1 MMTNKKIWLALW
13 WGATKWFVHI
23 GVIKYL
29 QEQGYEITS
38 IAGTS
43 IGAIIG
49 TLLAAGIGYQ
59 QITQHAKLL
68 NYRDLIDIDFGTWLV
83 KGDKIITKIK
93 DIVWDITFADL
104 DIPLCIIAT
113 SINTGQEKVFNSWS
127 VLDAI
132 RCSMSLPGIFS
143 LVSSTDLQDWYVDG
157 GLVNSLPVSH
167 VDMDIA
173 DQIVAVSCMWL
184 ASFDQTSK
192 KTFMGVEIDT
202 SRWTLPKKILMRS
215 HYIMM
220 ARNEDLE
227 LVQHTDVQLIR
238 PELEHISSFDLDVVD
253 TAIQIGYDEARRVLN

>member
-1 MMTNKKIWLALW
+1 MNKKIWLALW
-13 WGATKWFVHI
+13 WWATKWFVHI
-23 GVIKYL
+23 GVIQYL
-29 QEQGYEITS
+29 LEHDYIITS

-43 IGAIIG
+43 IWAIMGA
-49 TLLAAGIGYQ
+49 LLAAGVDHHKMIS
-59 QITQHAKLL
+59 HAKLL
-68 NYRDLIDIDFGTWLV
+68 NYRSMIDMDLGTWLI
-83 KGDKIITKIK
+83 KGNKIIAKIE
-93 DIVWDITFADL
+93 DIIWNIAFADL

-113 SINTGQEKVFNSWS
+113 SISTGQEKVFNSWS

-143 LVSSTDLQDWYVDG
+143 LVPSNEDQDWYVDG

-167 VDMDIA
+167 IDMDRA

-184 ASFDQTSK
+184 ASFDSTSK

-202 SRWTLPKKILMRS
+202 SRWTLPKKILLRS

-227 LVQHTDVQLIR
+227 LSQHDDVLLIR
-238 PELEHISSFDLDVVD
+238 PDLEHISSFDLEVMDD
-253 TAIQIGYDEARRVLN
+253 AIQIGYDEARRVLE